1 MRLYSRYSPSL
12 TAMTLTRCQC
22 TGDRPAAAAAEIDRE
37 VDSALKK
44 LYESLPSSKAA
55 RAKGILVFPDIGKDG
70 LVLGGYTAKALSSK
84 QGGTGGYYETVAAST
99 LFRRAC
105 KSLAM
110 PCFSWPTEAKIAC
123 RAATLFGPSRAG
135 ASSGGRKR
143 FSSQVTQ

>member
-44 LYESLPSSKAA
+44 LYESLPSSKGA

>member
-1 MRLYSRYSPSL
+1 MRLYSRYSLSL

-22 TGDRPAAAAAEIDRE
+22 TGDRPAAAEIDRE

-123 RAATLFGPSRAG
+123 RAATLFGPSRVG